1 MIRNKF
7 DSGILMEVIV
17 VEVDFCLQP
26 ETLKNGLKEKRM
38 RHKGHYMQVGCF
50 FSSQNVY
57 GNNLIKSSR
66 K

>member
-1 MIRNKF
+1 MIRNNF

-38 RHKGHYMQVGCF
+38 KHKGHYMQVGCLFF
-50 FSSQNVY
+50 FSLKKYMV
-57 GNNLIKSSR
+57 II
-66 K
+66 